1 MRLKTAALVLVI
13 VIAAGGATLA
23 TGWVW
28 FEDYLDTPLVL
39 ASPPAR
45 LDVKPGRSL
54 AGIADELAARGALA
68 HPELFALYGRYTG
81 QATAIQAGEYELE
94 AGTTPRTLLEQLV
107 AGRVTQYSVTLVEGW
122 TFRQALAAIQ
132 AHPAVT
138 ATLDPAVDLDVL
150 AGELGLDMHPEGQFF
165 PDTYVFPRGVTDV
178 RLLDRARRAMQERL
192 DDVWEGRADGLPFDT
207 PYEALILASII
218 EKETALTDEQPR
230 IAGVFVRRLERGMR
244 LQTDPTVIY
253 GLGAAFDG
261 NLRRRDLETDTP
273 YNTYT
278 RHGLPPTPIALPGA
292 GALAAAVS
300 PRDGDALYFVAT
312 GKGDG
317 SHHFSAT
324 LDEHNRAVRRYLA
337 RLRESRN
344 R

>member
-1 MRLKTAALVLVI
+1 MRLKAVALVLI
-13 VIAAGGATLA
+13 VVVAAAAASLTA
-23 TGWVW
+23 AWVW
-28 FEDYLDTPLVL
+28 LEDYLDTPLTL
-39 ASPPAR
+39 AAPAR
-45 LDVKPGRSL
+45 LDVAPGRSL
-54 AGIADELAARGALA
+54 AGIADELGARGALA
-68 HPELFALYGRYTG
+68 HPRVLALYGRYTG
-81 QATAIQAGEYELE
+81 QATAIQAGEYEI
-94 AGTTPRTLLEQLV
+94 AQGTTPRTLLDQLV

-132 AHPAVT
+132 SHPAVT
-138 ATLDPAVDLDVL
+138 VTLDPQLDPQAL
-150 AGELGLDMHPEGQFF
+150 ASELGLDGHPEGQFF
-165 PDTYVFPRGVTDV
+165 PDTYVFRRGVSDA
-178 RLLDRARRAMQERL
+178 RLLGRARTAMQERL
-192 DDVWEGRADGLPFDT
+192 AAAWEARADGLPIDT

-218 EKETALTDEQPR
+218 EKETALSDEQPQ
-230 IAGVFVRRLERGMR
+230 IAGVFARRLQRGMR

-253 GLGAAFDG
+253 GLGDAFDG

-292 GALAAAVS
+292 GALAAAVT
-300 PRDGDALYFVAT
+300 PKDGDALYFVAT

-324 LDEHNRAVRRYLA
+324 LEEHNRAVRRYLA